1 MAKQRGGRAWSVPPS
16 AFIGLVE
23 DALAERQRSITLAML
38 GEIVLRAPVDTG
50 RFLAN
55 NIVSIGS
62 PVYYSLDAYD
72 KSGRETV
79 AKGESALSGLEPY
92 TVTFIQNN
100 LAYAGALEDGH
111 SRQAPAGIYGIAFYG
126 ATQAFNK

>member
-1 MAKQRGGRAWSVPPS
+1 MAKGWSVPPS
-16 AFIGLVE
+16 LFMDEVE
-23 DALAERQRSITLAML
+23 DALVERIRAIATAMH
-38 GEIVLRAPVDTG
+38 GEIISRSPVDTG
-50 RFLAN
+50 RFRRN

-62 PVYYSLDAYD
+62 PVFYSLDAYD

-79 AKGESALSGLEPY
+79 ARGESVLSGLEPY

-126 ATQAFNK
+126 VKQAYDK